1 MTHGNSRNP
10 SLNPTRRQFGLGA
23 TATAAGLLLPQF
35 ALADNYPSRTVTI
48 VAPAAAGGP
57 TDLIGRASAQRL
69 SDRFKQNFIVENKG
83 GASGNIGAQYVSKG
97 ESDGYTLIVMLAPLA
112 QNIAIFKQPGFAIED
127 FRPLAHMASVD
138 LVMAARKDLPANSLD
153 EFLTYVKT
161 HKISCGSQSPPQI
174 EYLKRTTKVDFTVVP
189 YKGSSLIT
197 NDLIAGQIDIGLV
210 PYSDIAQHLAAGNAK
225 VLFTNGPKRVRKLP
239 NVQTVGERFP
249 GFYFWSWYGI
259 AAPAKTPEPI
269 VQRLR
274 TELVDVAKSP
284 DFLALI
290 DKIGLAPVDHPE
302 KFDEVITAEV
312 AQWKRL
318 VTELQLPQL

>member
-1 MTHGNSRNP
+1 LKQIINGEKHD
-10 SLNPTRRQFGLGA
+10 TRRQPELKLTRRHFGLGVSA
-23 TATAAGLLLPQF
+23 AGAGLLLPQF
-35 ALADNYPSRTVTI
+35 AEADTYPSRTVTI

-69 SDRFKQNFIVENKG
+69 ADRFKQNFIVENKG
-83 GASGNIGAQYVSKG
+83 GASGNIGAQ
-97 ESDGYTLIVMLAPLA
+97 
-112 QNIAIFKQPGFAIED
+112 IFKQPGFAIED

-138 LVMAARKDLPANSLD
+138 LVMAARKNLPVNNLD

-161 HKISCGSQSPPQI
+161 HKISCGSQSPPQM
-174 EYLKRTTKVDFTVVP
+174 EYLKRTTKADFTVVP
-189 YKGSSLIT
+189 YKGSSPIV

-210 PYSDIAQHLAAGNAK
+210 PYSDIAQHLAAGDAK

-239 NVQTVGERFP
+239 NVQAVGERFP
-249 GFYFWSWYGI
+249 GFYFWSWYGL

-274 TELVDVAKSP
+274 TELVEIAKSP
-284 DFLALI
+284 DFLALL

-318 VTELQLPQL
+318 VTQLQIPQL